1 MTTKLQTKAIISF
14 MDKEERKSS
23 ITRFNKIY
31 YCDQNRD
38 IRYYLTNP
46 YLLFSAGSGFFAN
59 VPEKYFDYENT
70 SFTDSI
76 NNVFFNTVNNVERSG
91 VELLLTDVKE
101 HISTKGGGKR
111 SAKNLRNAPYKID
124 NQFFNPYYLLLAF
137 KIMGVKKLYIHH
149 DKKSDY
155 ALKPALI
162 TTDSYKCSP
171 FVRCVIAPLKEANK

>member
-31 YCDQNRD
+31 CKKDNRD
-38 IRYYLTNP
+38 TRYYMTNH
-46 YLLFSAGSGFFAN
+46 YMLFSAGSGFFIN
-59 VPEKYFDYENT
+59 VPEKYFDYDSYFTENV
-70 SFTDSI
+70 DSL
-76 NNVFFNTVNNVERSG
+76 FSNTVNNVEHSG
-91 VELLLTDVKE
+91 VELLLIDVKE
-101 HISTKGGGKR
+101 HINTKGGGKR
-111 SAKNLRNAPYKID
+111 SAKNLRNTPYKIG
-124 NQFFNPYYLLLAF
+124 NQLFNPYYLLLAF

-162 TTDSYKCSP
+162 TADNYKCSP
-171 FVRCVIAPLKEANK
+171 FARCVIAPLKEVNK